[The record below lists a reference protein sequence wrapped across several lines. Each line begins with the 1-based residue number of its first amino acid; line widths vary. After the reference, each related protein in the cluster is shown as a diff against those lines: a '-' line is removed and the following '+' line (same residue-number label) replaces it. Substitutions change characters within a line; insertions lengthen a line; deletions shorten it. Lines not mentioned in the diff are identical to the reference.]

1 MRRIGLFGG
10 SFDPPHL
17 AHLALAR
24 LALDHLSLDRLL
36 WLPAGNPW
44 QKAGRALAPA
54 ADRVAMI
61 RLLIETEPRF
71 ALDERELHRSGPS
84 YTIDSVLE
92 LRAELA
98 TDAELFLVIGH
109 DQFLRLPTWHRWPEL
124 APLVT
129 LAVAGRA
136 GQGGS
141 ALKSASEAAAVDAE
155 PAQLPHTPQRVH
167 YLPLPDMPQASTAIR
182 LQAARGEDCSA
193 LAGAAIA
200 RYIEIHHLYRE
211 GTAP

>member
-1 MRRIGLFGG
+1 LTRIGLFGG

-24 LALDHLSLDRLL
+24 LALDHLKLDRLL

-44 QKAGRALAPA
+44 QKAGRTLAPA

-61 RLLIETEPRF
+61 RLLIEGEPRF
-71 ALDERELHRSGPS
+71 ALDERELQRAGPS
-84 YTIDSVLE
+84 YTIDTVQE
-92 LRAELA
+92 LRAELP
-98 TDAELFLVIGH
+98 TDAELFLVIGQ

-124 APLVT
+124 APLVG
-129 LAVAGRA
+129 LAVAGRS
-136 GQGGS
+136 GQGRAAPTLS
-141 ALKSASEAAAVDAE
+141 IEAAAVSAE
-155 PAQLPHTPQRVH
+155 PAQAPHPAQRVH

-182 LQAARGEDCSA
+182 LQAARGEDCGA